1 MPLAHLQ
8 AYHDCVL
15 CTRTCFTL
23 GTVNTLDDF
32 IALESAIIQEEEEA
46 EASQRSSMETAL
58 TANANGHRAAGA
70 DVTGSDD
77 ARATTHDDERG
88 DAAATAAA
96 ATGTGN
102 PASSAGAPITAADA
116 GSPAGQAAR
125 GSAGNEPVEVVTD
138 AGIVITRTVRVPPN
152 CAIGMA
158 LATDYDGGHV
168 VQQVLPDTPA
178 FTAGVMVEEVL
189 VGINQPV

>member
-1 MPLAHLQ
+1 M
-8 AYHDCVL
+8 L

-46 EASQRSSMETAL
+46 EASRRSSMETAL

-77 ARATTHDDERG
+77 VGATTHGDDRG
-88 DAAATAAA
+88 DVAATAA
-96 ATGTGN
+96 ATGTGK